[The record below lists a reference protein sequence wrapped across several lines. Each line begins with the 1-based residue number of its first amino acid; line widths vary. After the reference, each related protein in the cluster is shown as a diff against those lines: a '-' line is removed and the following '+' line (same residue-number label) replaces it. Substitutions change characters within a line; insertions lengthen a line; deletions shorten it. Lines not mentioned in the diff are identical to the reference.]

1 MGAQQR
7 DDNFMT
13 KVTKSHTTV
22 LDPTSQIKNLHPSKH
37 TTIKDWK
44 FGLGL
49 GKDPDIVDM
58 MAAKYPEVA
67 AEFGDP
73 EAEVRAALDAENK
86 KERQGAGPGASLPA
100 PKSALVSAMAMEA
113 KERGEVVDEMLAHE
127 SKGLFET
134 DEEGAAEKQIGG
146 GRQLTVLEQRYMA
159 EARERQKANIFV
171 KQVVGGKEWVG
182 PAFLPAPKVLL
193 FKDFDVG
200 ETYNL
205 KFTLTNVSYTFNMFR
220 QCPLPD
226 HVRSFFELTHVPPGR
241 MSAGTS
247 ASLNLCFTP
256 KLNKDIEFDLPL
268 LTQTGPMS
276 VPVKA
281 LCKKVVLSASATAF
295 DFSGVVLGERHT
307 LPVLIKNDGA
317 LPSRYTCKL
326 VGTSARQLR
335 RSHSS

>member
-86 KERQGAGPGASLPA
+86 KDRQGAGPGASLPA

-182 PAFLPAPKVLL
+182 PPFLAKPALL
-193 FKDFDVG
+193 EFKDFDVG

-281 LCKKVVLSASATAF
+281 LCKKVV
-295 DFSGVVLGERHT
+295 H
-307 LPVLIKNDGA
+307 
-317 LPSRYTCKL
+317 PSQPCREP
-326 VGTSARQLR
+326 
-335 RSHSS
+335 